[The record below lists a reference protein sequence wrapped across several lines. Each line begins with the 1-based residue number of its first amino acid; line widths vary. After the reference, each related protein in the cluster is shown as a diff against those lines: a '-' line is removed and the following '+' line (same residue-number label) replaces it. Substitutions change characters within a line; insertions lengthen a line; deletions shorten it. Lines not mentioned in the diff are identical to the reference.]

1 MVCVGCISATH
12 NNKKIR
18 WRRTQMKHRMRDGG
32 RAQGR
37 FIINEKSNTHTCP
50 LVTGSC
56 SGDTDPVV
64 GSGVPHSPT
73 TSSAACSLTQFVL
86 RELPY
91 MIKSHNLKTLTQ
103 EIVH

>member
-12 NNKKIR
+12 TFKKKKKNQME
-18 WRRTQMKHRMRDGG
+18 THTKMKHRMRDGG
-32 RAQGR
+32 GGRAQGK
-37 FIINEKSNTHTCP
+37 FIIKEKSNTHTCP

-73 TSSAACSLTQFVL
+73 TS
-86 RELPY
+86 
-91 MIKSHNLKTLTQ
+91 
-103 EIVH
+103 

>member
-1 MVCVGCISATH
+1 M
-12 NNKKIR
+12 
-18 WRRTQMKHRMRDGG
+18 GG
-32 RAQGR
+32 EHKVNL
-37 FIINEKSNTHTCP
+37 IINEKSNTHTCP